1 MRLLQICFALLAV
14 RGLPAQP
21 PAKGG
26 AELTRA
32 GFSTTGLSNAKVLT
46 NLYLGDFL
54 HVEMERNAIMFKVLY
69 GGYLEAFARRC
80 DAYLPANKVEM
91 TRSVC
96 AQEQYPVN
104 RYGARVGPSSCVSYR
119 TEGTGLYADPALY
132 AAEQQLDRE
141 TALDSVGQVMRTM
154 GQSNPLGSAMN
165 TVNSAQVMTNDMNAL
180 VHLNAC
186 GSPGLKR
193 FQENLKLFALG
204 KSPIRLDGV
213 AGPSNASKAAPG
225 APFKDSNY
233 TKLVEDLVFEQSK
246 TWMMNRFVAG
256 SVSGVA
262 VSSRDGAGRP
272 AKLTGR
278 YLFNGRSQG
287 SVVVTFTDGLPAC
300 LYFFDLP
307 SVCRA
312 ASSRVIAAYENGNYQ
327 H

>member
-1 MRLLQICFALLAV
+1 MRLLQICFVLLAV
-14 RGLPAQP
+14 RGVPAQQVK
-21 PAKGG
+21 AG

-32 GFSTTGLSNAKVLT
+32 SFSTSGLSNAKVLT

-54 HVEMERNAIMFKVLY
+54 HVDLERNAIMFKVLY
-69 GGYLEAFARRC
+69 NNYLEAFARRC

-96 AQEQYPVN
+96 AREQYPVN
-104 RYGARVGPSSCVSYR
+104 RYGAQVGASTCVEYR

-141 TALDSVGQVMRTM
+141 TALDAVGQVMRTM
-154 GQSNPLGSAMN
+154 TQSNPLGSAMN
-165 TVNSAQVMTNDMNAL
+165 TLNSAQVMTNDMNAL
-180 VHLNAC
+180 VRLNAC
-186 GSPGLKR
+186 TSPGLKR
-193 FQENLKLFALG
+193 FQGNLMLFALG
-204 KSPIRLDGV
+204 KSPIRL
-213 AGPSNASKAAPG
+213 AGDATPSSPGKAGPG

-233 TKLVEDLVFEQSK
+233 TKLLEDLVSEQSK

-256 SVSGVA
+256 SVSSVA
-262 VSSRDGAGRP
+262 VSSRDAAGRP
-272 AKLTGR
+272 SKLVGR

-287 SVVVTFTDGLPAC
+287 SVTVIFTEGLPAC

-327 H
+327 Q